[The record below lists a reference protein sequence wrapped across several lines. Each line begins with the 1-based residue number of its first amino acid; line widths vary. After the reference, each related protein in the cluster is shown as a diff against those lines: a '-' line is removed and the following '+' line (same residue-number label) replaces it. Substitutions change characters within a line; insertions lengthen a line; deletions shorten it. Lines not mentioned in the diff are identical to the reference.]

1 MALIADPAVAADM
14 MIELAPATNG
24 EIAVINLKSALQA
37 SWNRFLRDPQRAGV
51 AELIVEQEKQAAQYL
66 GDLDAFGRLET
77 LVNQFSRADAES
89 SRVALVQA
97 QFASMTHRFAEARDL
112 VANAESL
119 GAPSETISR
128 LSLSIDQACGTHL
141 DSVLEKRRRISAES
155 ERLEDLVPLGSL
167 LGDLREFAAADRTY
181 RRALQVYPDVS
192 PFAVAWVCF
201 QLGALWGE
209 LIPEPELG
217 RAAQWYRKAIDY
229 VPCYV
234 KARVHL
240 SEIYCS
246 EGRYEDAHALL
257 LVVASS
263 GDPEVNWRLSEVS
276 RVLQQ
281 TEEAEAQL
289 QAAHCGFEALL
300 ARYPLAFADHGAE
313 FYSGSGNDPVR
324 AFELAQLN
332 FGNRP
337 TLKASEQAYAT
348 ALAAG
353 KFDVAA
359 QLYAFIG
366 ECASKLDAARK
377 SDGARNFMIH
387 SDATGETDA
396 RT

>member
-1 MALIADPAVAADM
+1 MALLTDPADIV
-14 MIELAPATNG
+14 IKLAPATNG
-24 EIAVINLKSALQA
+24 EIAVINLRSALRA
-37 SWNRFLRDPQRAGV
+37 SWNRFWRDPQRAGV
-51 AELIVEQEKQAAQYL
+51 AELILEQEQQAAQYL
-66 GDLDAFGRLET
+66 GDLEAFGRLET
-77 LVNQFSRADAES
+77 LVNEFSRADAES

-97 QFASMTHRFAEARDL
+97 QFASMIHRFAEARGQ
-112 VANAESL
+112 VAKAESL
-119 GAPSETISR
+119 GAPPDAISR
-128 LSLSIDQACGTHL
+128 LSLAIDQACGRHL

-167 LGDLREFAAADRTY
+167 FGDLREFAKADRTY
-181 RRALQVYPDVS
+181 RRALQVYQDVS

-209 LIPEPELG
+209 LVPEPELS

-229 VPCYV
+229 LPCYV

-246 EGRYEDAHALL
+246 EGRYEDARALL

-263 GDPEVNWRLSEVS
+263 GDPEVNWRLSEVL
-276 RVLQQ
+276 RALRQP
-281 TEEAEAQL
+281 EEAEAQM
-289 QAAHCGFEALL
+289 QAAHSGFKALL
-300 ARYPLAFADHGAE
+300 DKYPLAFADHGAE
-313 FYSGSGNDPVR
+313 FYSSSGNDRAR

-337 TLKASEQAYAT
+337 TLKASEQAYAM

-353 KFDVAA
+353 EFEVAA
-359 QLYAFIG
+359 QLYASIG
-366 ECASKLDAARK
+366 KCASELDAARK
-377 SDGARNFMIH
+377 HDRARDLMNH
-387 SDATGETDA
+387 ADATGQTDA